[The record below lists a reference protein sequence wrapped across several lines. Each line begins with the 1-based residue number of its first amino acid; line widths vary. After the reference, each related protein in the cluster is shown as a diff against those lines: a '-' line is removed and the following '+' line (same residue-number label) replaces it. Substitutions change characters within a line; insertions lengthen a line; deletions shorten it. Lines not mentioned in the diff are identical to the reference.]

1 MVKTGKLKNN
11 EPKRRSKLDRAKKFK
26 FENQGGRAAYFFY
39 YKEENMEDIICDQCG
54 NHEMEF
60 HSWRSLGMLVYC
72 TRCGHVEA
80 ESIDTLGWK
89 SPGDAIFTTEPN
101 S

>member
-1 MVKTGKLKNN
+1 MVLCAKKTKK
-11 EPKRRSKLDRAKKFK
+11 KDRAKKLK
-26 FENQGGRAAYFFY
+26 IGRAIY

-80 ESIDTLGWK
+80 ESIDSIGWK